1 MIYPQKISYKQ
12 LYTQYTDQLHSNKWR
27 IISYMG
33 ARVVFRDGAHMYH
46 HRPMFQYQQLEMRVE
61 MLQRDAQK

>member
-1 MIYPQKISYKQ
+1 
-12 LYTQYTDQLHSNKWR
+12 
-27 IISYMG
+27 MG